1 MTVQVTLTAKGQI
14 TLPKAFRESL
24 SLTPGTRVTFSQLLD
39 GTVVMRIKQ
48 RKLSDLGGILTREGQ
63 PTITIKR
70 MRR

>member
-1 MTVQVTLTAKGQI
+1 MTLTAKGQI
-14 TLPKAFRESL
+14 TLPKAFRKSL
-24 SLTPGTRVTFSQLLD
+24 GLTPGTRVTFSQLLD